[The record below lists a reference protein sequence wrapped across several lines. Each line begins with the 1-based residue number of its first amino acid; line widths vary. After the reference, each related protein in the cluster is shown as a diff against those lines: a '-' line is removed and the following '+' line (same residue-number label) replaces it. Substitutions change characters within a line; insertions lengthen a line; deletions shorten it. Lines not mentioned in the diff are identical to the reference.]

1 VGVLFCPGITSQNLL
16 VQINK
21 QTLAVISYLTD
32 SVLKKPDSKEQNL
45 ASEEGDEKPIKI
57 AA

>member
-1 VGVLFCPGITSQNLL
+1 MGVLFCPGITSQNLL

>member
-1 VGVLFCPGITSQNLL
+1 M
-16 VQINK
+16 
-21 QTLAVISYLTD
+21 AVISYLTD